1 MGKRDS
7 ESDGGRQSLPLLL
20 LQTLKVTF
28 CAYILGTWK
37 QKGED
42 KLLQTE
48 GMKMQLYHETRLYHE
63 LLTIQLTVPSPTPTP
78 AGIEVVY

>member
-1 MGKRDS
+1 MESGKIKKSRWGRETS

-42 KLLQTE
+42 KLLQME
-48 GMKMQLYHETRLYHE
+48 GMKMLLYHETQLYHE
-63 LLTIQLTVPSPTPTP
+63 LLTI
-78 AGIEVVY
+78 